1 MKITGFH
8 ASSGRIRYVTLDG
21 TKTAPTIVG
30 HGERPLQLNANRSAF
45 AQACRNLFVAI
56 IADQTPASLAY
67 VLSMDAKARDQ
78 VAGLILPFGVLNIVA
93 LDQGKPV
100 EEFIPAN
107 FSKSKLAPFLTP
119 FTDKYAFV
127 DELIGRPANKWSN
140 QHRLAALAAWMTL
153 T

>member
-8 ASSGRIRYVTLDG
+8 ASSGRIRYVTLEG
-21 TKTAPTIVG
+21 TKAAPVLVG
-30 HGERPLQLNANRSAF
+30 HGERPLQLNENRSAF

-56 IADQTPASLAY
+56 IADQAPEGLAY

-93 LDQGKPV
+93 LDQGKPID
-100 EEFIPAN
+100 EFIPAN
-107 FSKSKLAPFLTP
+107 FSKSKLAPFFAP
-119 FTDKYAFV
+119 FTDKYAFIDGV
-127 DELIGRPANKWSN
+127 IGRPASKWSN
-140 QHRLAALAAWMTL
+140 QHRLAALAAWMAL

>member
-8 ASSGRIRYVTLDG
+8 ASSGKIRYVTLDG
-21 TKTAPTIVG
+21 TKKAPALID
-30 HGERPLQLNANRSAF
+30 HGERPLQLDSSRSAF

-56 IADQTPASLAY
+56 LADQSPSCVAY
-67 VLSMDAKARDQ
+67 VLSMDAKSRDQ
-78 VAGLILPFGVLNIVA
+78 VAGLILPFGVLSIVA

-107 FSKSKLAPFLTP
+107 FSKSKLSPFVSP

-127 DELIGRPANKWSN
+127 DQVVGQPKRKWSN
-140 QHRLAALAAWMTL
+140 QHRLAALAAWMAL
-153 T
+153 P